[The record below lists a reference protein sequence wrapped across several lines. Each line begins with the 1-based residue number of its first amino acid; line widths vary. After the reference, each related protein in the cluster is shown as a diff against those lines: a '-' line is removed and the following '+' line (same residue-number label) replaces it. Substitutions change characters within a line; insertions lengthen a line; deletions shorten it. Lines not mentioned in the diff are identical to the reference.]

1 MVTVPTTSLYENT
14 TKSFNR
20 LQGNLAELSAQIS
33 SGVKADKFTEL
44 GSAISRVA
52 DLEGS
57 IKITNRYME
66 GNNSVIA
73 DLKSMDGAVAQ
84 LQEVATELLQ
94 NLVLKRSPSSE
105 AISLTNFADAALDQT
120 GDALNTSFN
129 GKMLFS
135 GSKTDKLAVD
145 VDLLANFNVIDG
157 KSASPYYKGDS
168 YVQSIQA
175 SKNLNLDYGIK
186 ADEEGFKDLI
196 GAINL
201 AVKAEE
207 NLNSSERGFDDDV
220 LEESVDMANLAVKG
234 LASIRNKINTDIITL
249 EQTNSVHKRV
259 DLQFNQVLSESIATN
274 IIEATTK
281 VAQNEA
287 TLNALFQTFSRISN
301 LSLVDYLR

>member
-33 SGVKADKFTEL
+33 SGIKADKFTEL

-73 DLKSMDGAVAQ
+73 DLKSMDSAVAQ

-94 NLVLKRSPSSE
+94 NLVLKRSPSGE
-105 AISLTNFADAALDQT
+105 AISLTDFADAALDQT

-145 VDLLANFNVIDG
+145 VGLLADFNVIEG
-157 KSASPYYKGDS
+157 ESVSPYYKGDN
-168 YVQSIQA
+168 YVQSVQA

-186 ADEEGFKDLI
+186 ADEEGFKDLVA
-196 GAINL
+196 AINL

-207 NLNSSERGFDDDV
+207 NLSNDKKGFDDDV
-220 LEESVDMANLAVKG
+220 LEKSVDMANLAVKG
-234 LASIRNKINTDIITL
+234 LASIRNRINTDIVTL

>member
-1 MVTVPTTSLYENT
+1 MVTVPTTSLYKNT

-33 SGVKADKFTEL
+33 SGIKADKFTEL

-57 IKITNRYME
+57 IKMTNRYME

-94 NLVLKRSPSSE
+94 NLVLKRSPSSK
-105 AISLTNFADAALDQT
+105 AISLTNFADAALYQT

-157 KSASPYYKGDS
+157 KSVSPYYKGDN

-207 NLNSSERGFDDDV
+207 NINSSERGFDDDV

-234 LASIRNKINTDIITL
+234 LASIRNRINTDIVTL